1 MARIVCSY
9 KYDKAL
15 SLYIADMSDQFNGV
29 RVAKYTLTD
38 EYGNEHIKTSAVFDG
53 DVTAGGDITIDG
65 LTPGT
70 YYSISANI
78 YNYAN
83 SEWLAT
89 VSGYG
94 ATTFPTT
101 PTISCTPNTDS
112 VSLTI
117 VPGDGNID
125 GYYFEI
131 AKSGEVI
138 YSRTIGGNLTV
149 TQVVDNLEENTVYSI
164 KAYAFILING
174 TEKYYDADSYS
185 DVVYFNTNGEIE
197 DGGDT
202 NFTVTMF
209 RPVQKNI
216 GELCAEVG
224 LEGDNLIGC
233 TYAIYHYATDGSLV
247 ELTRGVF
254 TQDGGLIYIYFD
266 EFGDYDLVLKVSRG
280 GKTVSKTASITI
292 SDNCLRDVTYKRVNK
307 GLIFSWDIYPD
318 EYEEYKY
325 TFNGWR
331 YPDGKLNELYNI
343 FWDTKEYSVSNLEC
357 AKTYMLYLMV
367 QGATDTGSGYVLDD
381 IGEWGDEY
389 IATAPSCPISVT
401 AYTNGNN
408 INVNWQLAEVNGDD
422 ISLRVNLYK
431 DGNIVNSYDFDVAK
445 GITSGTS
452 VIETSGLTNGEYE
465 VKISTHY
472 GNIWCVDESGNG
484 YSIATTLT
492 IDSARPDNFY
502 WTYPKIQGQ
511 DINITAVEWQS
522 LTNKINEFRRYLGL
536 TDYAFSTT
544 AITGNEFTDD
554 IYNDAREA
562 IQDILQYSVMV
573 STIDSVTSGQKLT
586 AYSLSIFE
594 EAINSIN

>member
-9 KYDKAL
+9 KYDTKL
-15 SLYIADMSDQFNGV
+15 SLYIADMSDQYNGV

-38 EYGNEHIKTSAVFDG
+38 EYGNEHIKTSAVFGG
-53 DVTAGGDITIDG
+53 DVTAGGDITIDN

-70 YYSISANI
+70 YYSISATV

-101 PTISCTPNTDS
+101 PTITCTPNTDS

-117 VPGDGNID
+117 TPGDGNVK
-125 GYYFEI
+125 GYYWEI
-131 AKSGEVI
+131 LQGETVI
-138 YSRTIGGNLTV
+138 ESENVLGGGTFTRTIS
-149 TQVVDNLEENTVYSI
+149 NLEENTVYSI
-164 KAYAFILING
+164 SAYAFIYLSDG
-174 TEKYYDADSYS
+174 TKYYDETSYS

-233 TYAIYHYATDGSLV
+233 TYVIYHYATDGSLV
-247 ELTRGVF
+247 ENTRGVF
-254 TQDGGLIYIYFD
+254 TQNGGLVDIYFD
-266 EFGDYDLVLKVSRG
+266 EFRKYNLLLKVTRG
-280 GKTVSKTASITI
+280 GATVSKTATVNI
-292 SDNCLRDVTYKRVNK
+292 SDNCLKSVSYKRVNR

-318 EYEEYKY
+318 EYENYSY
-325 TFNGWR
+325 IFNGRR
-331 YPDGKLNELYNI
+331 YPDGKLNELYDG
-343 FWDTKEYSVSNLEC
+343 FADVKEYTLSNLKC
-357 AKTYMLYLMV
+357 ATTYELRMLVDGLILSS
-367 QGATDTGSGYVLDD
+367 DGYIRYD
-381 IGEWGDEY
+381 IGEWGTEY
-389 IATAPSCPISVT
+389 IATAPSCPYSVT
-401 AYTNGNN
+401 AYMNGNSV
-408 INVNWQLAEVNGDD
+408 NVNWQLAEVNGDD

-445 GITSGTS
+445 GTTSGTS
-452 VIETSGLTNGEYE
+452 VIETNGLTNGEYE

-472 GNIWCVDESGNG
+472 GNIWCVDEYGNG
-484 YSIATTLT
+484 YSIATSLT

-502 WTYPKIQGQ
+502 WTYPKMQGQ

-522 LTNKINEFRRYLGL
+522 LTNKINEFRRYCGL
-536 TDYAFSTT
+536 ADFAFGTT
-544 AITGNEFTDD
+544 AITGEDFTDD
-554 IYNDAREA
+554 IYNEAREA
-562 IQDILQYSVMV
+562 LQDILQYSVMV
-573 STIDSVTSGQKLT
+573 GTIESVASGQKVT
-586 AYSLSIFE
+586 AYSLNISE